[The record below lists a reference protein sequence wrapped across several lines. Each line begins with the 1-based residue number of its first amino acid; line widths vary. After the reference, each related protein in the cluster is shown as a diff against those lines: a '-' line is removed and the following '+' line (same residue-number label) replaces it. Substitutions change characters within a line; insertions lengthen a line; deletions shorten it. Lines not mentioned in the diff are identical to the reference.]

1 MNQINVVD
9 CNNIPLEPTYVRRA
23 RQLIKNERAE
33 WVAVNTIRMKLQ
45 YMEDNLM
52 TVNNNEPIGA
62 DSKSLANTQPFD
74 DDAILA
80 LAKQRLAIKKNLF
93 YQAIDFIFIILCL
106 ASLIIIWDYNTR
118 VLISYI
124 FSFLWG
130 LRLLYRVFKFVKPSF
145 KDGIASY
152 IKKRNDFQLE
162 SEFNR
167 LKKEHL
173 NNP

>member
-33 WVAVNTIRMKLQ
+33 WVSVNTIRMKLQ

-52 TVNNNEPIGA
+52 AISNNESIDA
-62 DSKSLANTQPFD
+62 VSKNLENIQPFD

-80 LAKQRLAIKKNLF
+80 LAKQRLAKKKNLF
-93 YQAIDFIFIILCL
+93 YQTIDFLLIILCL
-106 ASLIIIWDYNTR
+106 ASLIMVWDYNTR
-118 VLISYI
+118 VLISYT
-124 FSFLWG
+124 FALFWG
-130 LRLLYRVFKFVKPSF
+130 LRLLYRIFKFAKPSF

-167 LKKEHL
+167 LKKEHI